1 MIQLDKFIIH
11 VMQNAPQIMWFLGAG
26 TSRSAG
32 MPSAED
38 IIWDLKRRYY
48 CLHEGKEVDHYD
60 LNNEAI
66 KHKIQA
72 YLDAQQRFP
81 VLWAKDEYE
90 FYFDKFFQGN
100 LEQQQRYI
108 EEQLAP
114 EKLSLNS
121 GHKILAALLA
131 MGKTKIVFTTN
142 FDAVIEKAYAEINGG
157 MLQTYHLEGSY
168 AALDA
173 LNNESY
179 PFYIK
184 LHGDFRYRSIKNL
197 PSQLKSNDEQLRKAF
212 VSACARYGL
221 IVSGYSG
228 RDENVMQCFR
238 DAICQENAFPKGFF
252 WTTSSATRLH
262 ESVKDLITDAK
273 TKGITAEIVEVDN
286 FDELMNKLWKQ
297 IPAKPEEYQ
306 KKIRRNILTSYN
318 TATLEPGNEFPVI
331 RTNAFPILEFPQD
344 CLQIHCP
351 QIATYEDLIERMK
364 STKADVIVTKK
375 GKGVLYLG
383 SQAEK
388 GKFFIGLKF
397 EESMYALTDDIK
409 NLGRESLVSDF
420 LTRAVGYALVRTR
433 PLQFRKRG
441 SEFYVIVDSK
451 NPKDAFFLPLLK
463 ATSAKTFAGQISGDI
478 AGTPAKWREAVQFNL
493 EFKNNQLW
501 LLIIPTIHI
510 DYNITNEKWEASKS
524 DPKLKAEID
533 AIKQAAKG
541 FSDKRKRYRF
551 NAQTSSLLDAWSQ
564 MLIGEK
570 KHTVELKSFNEAC
583 EHNAKFTASS
593 TTAFSLRK
601 GQR

>member
-221 IVSGYSG
+221 IVSGYLLLLYTSG
-228 RDENVMQCFR
+228 APIPCGLHASCEVVR
-238 DAICQENAFPKGFF
+238 
-252 WTTSSATRLH
+252 SSVYA
-262 ESVKDLITDAK
+262 SWF
-273 TKGITAEIVEVDN
+273 GI
-286 FDELMNKLWKQ
+286 
-297 IPAKPEEYQ
+297 P
-306 KKIRRNILTSYN
+306 
-318 TATLEPGNEFPVI
+318 
-331 RTNAFPILEFPQD
+331 
-344 CLQIHCP
+344 
-351 QIATYEDLIERMK
+351 
-364 STKADVIVTKK
+364 
-375 GKGVLYLG
+375 
-383 SQAEK
+383 
-388 GKFFIGLKF
+388 
-397 EESMYALTDDIK
+397 
-409 NLGRESLVSDF
+409 
-420 LTRAVGYALVRTR
+420 
-433 PLQFRKRG
+433 
-441 SEFYVIVDSK
+441 
-451 NPKDAFFLPLLK
+451 
-463 ATSAKTFAGQISGDI
+463 
-478 AGTPAKWREAVQFNL
+478 TPAFGVIFYLLLAVL
-493 EFKNNQLW
+493 
-501 LLIIPTIHI
+501 
-510 DYNITNEKWEASKS
+510 
-524 DPKLKAEID
+524 AEMGQPNPS
-533 AIKQAAKG
+533 A
-541 FSDKRKRYRF
+541 RYRW
-551 NAQTSSLLDAWSQ
+551 ALWITVS
-564 MLIGEK
+564 IG
-570 KHTVELKSFNEAC
+570 V
-583 EHNAKFTASS
+583 
-593 TTAFSLRK
+593 
-601 GQR
+601 G

>member
-72 YLDAQQRFP
+72 YLDAQQGFP

-184 LHGDFRYRSIKNL
+184 LHGDFRYRSMKNL
-197 PSQLKSNDEQLRKAF
+197 PAQLKSNDEQLRKAF

-238 DAICQENAFPKGFF
+238 DAICQGNAFPKGFF

-306 KKIRRNILTSYN
+306 KKIRRNILTSCN
-318 TATLEPGNEFPVI
+318 TVTLEPGTEFPVI

-344 CLQIHCP
+344 CLQIQSP
-351 QIATYEDLIERMK
+351 QIATYEDLIERVK

-388 GKFFIGLKF
+388 EKLFKALKF
-397 EESMYALTDDIK
+397 EESRYSLMDDVK
-409 NLGRESLVSDF
+409 NLVRESLVCDF
-420 LTRAVGYALVRTR
+420 LTRDAGYALARTR
-433 PLQFRKRG
+433 PLQFRKKR
-441 SEFYVIVDSK
+441 SEFYLIIDSK
-451 NPKDAFFLPLLK
+451 NPKDPFFQPLLE
-463 ATSAKTFAGQISGDI
+463 ATSSKRYPGRIAGDI
-478 AGTPAKWREAVQFNL
+478 TGTTAKWREAVQFNL

-501 LLIIPTIHI
+501 LLINPTIHI
-510 DYNITNEKWEASKS
+510 DDNIRNEKWEASKS

-533 AIKQAAKG
+533 AIMQAAKE

-570 KHTVELKSFNEAC
+570 KHTVEMKSFNEAC
-583 EHNAKFTASS
+583 EHNAKFTASA
-593 TTAFSLRK
+593 TTAFSRRK